1 MEKTPSSARVFLR
14 CTCGESVNIRI
25 YTAGYNSAPL
35 LSALFSSS
43 CLWLVPVSALG
54 IFLSPVLLITLF
66 HPPFP
71 FLHYEILISSSL
83 SFGHGPWIM
92 HLSLSP
98 DLHLLTRFPS
108 LLPAAARVSQRRS
121 DKIRPLTLLFVFTLA
136 PLSLLRP
143 VVVSLLPVCSARRTQ
158 SGILWFFMWREW
170 SRGWLGGCGEALI
183 KALVCLN
190 AFLLSL

>member
-1 MEKTPSSARVFLR
+1 MLLQRRLNIKKWSFYRRLLHLSYYNQSLLFIPDGGRSSVYLVFLR

-83 SFGHGPWIM
+83 SFGHGLWIM
-92 HLSLSP
+92 HLSLSRP
-98 DLHLLTRFPS
+98 PFTNKVSVSITSSSTRQS
-108 LLPAAARVSQRRS
+108 E
-121 DKIRPLTLLFVFTLA
+121 KI
-136 PLSLLRP
+136 
-143 VVVSLLPVCSARRTQ
+143 
-158 SGILWFFMWREW
+158 W
-170 SRGWLGGCGEALI
+170 
-183 KALVCLN
+183 
-190 AFLLSL
+190 